1 MSQLGSMFLAG
12 INQGSDVAARAQQL
26 RLADAEM
33 QRRQREDEM
42 RAEDARRQLLEED
55 AARQFWGSRLGE
67 FAAPTPTTA
76 QPEGAMGP
84 QTETPRAPSPFT
96 RMLGNPHVPAAD
108 LRYAYQHGVRLQEE
122 QNQIARQNA
131 EVQQFRQQVDRYADM
146 ISREFPK
153 EAAAFRAEAYATNR
167 WPSNASRPMGVVE
180 PGVYE
185 QMLSTDP
192 ATKAQGFAEF
202 NRVTGQHRVPTMPP
216 PAGGKGANPAEMQMR
231 EAMIGELSKTPAWQT
246 ADPATQ
252 LILAHRIRSGFS
264 VSPRDL
270 AMDGVDAKYVH
281 AGAEAAAQVEYQAL
295 KTDRD
300 DARKLF
306 NNAVAAEKKAT
317 KGDKA
322 AAQQAVQL
330 AQARLI
336 SSNTAFIEAQKRLTE
351 LQQERAKVVQQAP
364 AAPAAETG
372 PMQLNESLMDQID
385 SEMPA
390 ASPEEKAAEYRRRS
404 QKQ

>member
-33 QRRQREDEM
+33 QRRQREDEL

-55 AARQFWGSRLGE
+55 AAREFWGNQLRQFSGPDP
-67 FAAPTPTTA
+67 AA
-76 QPEGAMGP
+76 QPDAAMGP
-84 QTETPRAPSPFT
+84 QTSIPQPPSPFA

-153 EAAAFRAEAYATNR
+153 EAAAFRAEAYAMNR

-192 ATKAQGFAEF
+192 AVKAQGFAEI
-202 NRVTGQHRVPTMPP
+202 NRVTGQHRVPTMPA